1 MKVNSYLTQLAKVA
15 IIRDLE
21 KLNINRSIAA
31 IQKKLN
37 AHFGTQLDRHFVFGS
52 YARGTI
58 LPRSMDTNSDI
69 DYMIVFNDSD
79 LRPQSYLDRL
89 RKFVEINYKK
99 SDIGQSNPTIVLSL
113 NHIKF
118 ELVPAVESWFSGLQI
133 PAKSSDYADWVSTD
147 PTDFNDSLI
156 NANKQ
161 NKNLTKPLIRLL
173 KYWNASN
180 GYVYES
186 YELEKY
192 VVDEGFYMLKLYG
205 DLTLENMLYS
215 FIEAMSWEWGTAK
228 WRIERIQRAQFIVS
242 ELQDLQNSNNELIA
256 ANRIR
261 KLLPPIAQ
269 FSELTV

>member
-1 MKVNSYLTQLAKVA
+1 MKVNSYLTHLAKA
-15 IIRDLE
+15 GILRDLE
-21 KLNINRSIAA
+21 KININRSIAA

-37 AHFGTQLDRHFVFGS
+37 AHFGFQLDRHFIFGS

-58 LPRSMDTNSDI
+58 LPRNMDTNSDI
-69 DYMIVFNDSD
+69 DYMVVFNDSD

-89 RKFVEINYKK
+89 RRFVEINYRK

-113 NHIKF
+113 NHIKI

-133 PAKSSDYADWVSTD
+133 PAKSSDYVDWVSTD

-215 FIEAMSWEWGTAK
+215 FIETMDWEWGTAK
-228 WRIERIQRAQFIVS
+228 WRIERIQRAQSLVS
-242 ELQDLQNSNNELIA
+242 ELRSLQNINNEMNA

-261 KLLPPIAQ
+261 KLLPPVTQ
-269 FSELTV
+269 FSGLTV